1 MIDRRTFLAGT
12 GAVLLAAPLAAEAQ
26 QPAGKVYRVGVLVLA
41 PLSARPQQWEAF
53 RQGLREQGYLPG
65 KNILLEFRSAD
76 GKPERLAE
84 LAAELIQA
92 NMDVIVG
99 SGTPPVQVLQKAT
112 QTIPIVMANVG
123 DPVGAGIVASLAR
136 PGGNIT
142 GLSLLATELSAKR
155 LEILKAS
162 LPGLA
167 RIAVLGN
174 PTNASVQLKVKE
186 TASAARLLGLQFQS
200 LEVRVPG
207 DLETQIQAA
216 ARARADALVTAD
228 DQFLSSHREQVV
240 HLAMRHRLPV
250 ASEFREFAE
259 AGSLCSYGP
268 SLTDLARRT
277 ATYVDR
283 ILKGAKPADLP
294 VEQPTKF
301 ELVINLKTA
310 KALGLTIPQS
320 LLLRADQ
327 VIE

>member
-1 MIDRRTFLAGT
+1 VNRRAFVRTFAG
-12 GAVLLAAPLAAEAQ
+12 GLLGAPLAAEAQ
-26 QPAGKVYRVGVLVLA
+26 QARGMPRIGVLVLA

-53 RQGLREQGYLPG
+53 RQGLREHGYLPG
-65 KNILLEFRSAD
+65 QNILLEFRSAD

-84 LAAELIQA
+84 LAAELVQA

-99 SGTPPVQVLQKAT
+99 SGTPPVQALQKAT
-112 QTIPIVMANVG
+112 RTIPIVMANVG
-123 DPVGAGIVASLAR
+123 DPVGAGIVASSAR

-155 LEILKAS
+155 LEILKAA

-174 PTNASVQLKVKE
+174 PTNVSVQLKVKE

-200 LEVRVPG
+200 LEVRVPD

-228 DQFLSSHREQVV
+228 DQFLSSQRAQVV
-240 HLAMRHRLPV
+240 ALAMRHRLPV
-250 ASEFREFAE
+250 ASEFSEFAE
-259 AGSLCSYGP
+259 AGSLRSYGP

-283 ILKGAKPADLP
+283 ILKGAKPGDLP
-294 VEQPTKF
+294 IEQPTKF

-310 KALGLTIPQS
+310 KALGLTIPPS
-320 LLLRADQ
+320 LLRRADQ